1 MESIEPSLSSTA
13 TMAKPHTAPPYYPN
27 AVAMLFIVP
36 ALGGLLFGYDIGA
49 TSFSVFQLSSP
60 GDISG
65 ASFSLANAPTWTGMV
80 VAAPSFG
87 ALIGTSIVFVMAENL
102 GRRLE
107 LRLGGW
113 LYIVGTLMEMASAR
127 ILIEWMAL
135 AALIVARMVYGTGI
149 GFAMHAAPAYLGEV
163 MPPSIRGAV
172 VSGKEVFI
180 VCGILL
186 GYVVGYAFQDVYR
199 GWVHTYAVTLLFSSS
214 MVLLSYFIP
223 YSPRWLVSQN
233 RDEEALKALMFVWR
247 PDHAKMEHEGMIEAR
262 RLRDEEAEQEHPS
275 TRKSNLQ
282 LLCSVPSYRAA
293 LVAGVGLVIL
303 QQITGQPSV
312 LSYATPI
319 LVSAGLSSYA
329 SVVVA
334 FFKVIATILAVV
346 LVEHSGRRKLLM
358 AGCMLMLI
366 SLMIL
371 TVTFHGSSYTT
382 STSSERQLEGI
393 AELDIWSL
401 FTLAGMFLYIA
412 GYQVGFGPITWLIIS
427 EAFPQSIRGPAV
439 AISVQTNFLLNA
451 VVQFGVPVL
460 EQHFGLSFMFGM
472 FGFLTAYSIFFVYTR
487 VPETR
492 GLTLEEI
499 ERKFGS
505 MTNGNVARAG
515 GGNMLLNRAGSE
527 EEKVQLISSS
537 TGRFSEP

>member
-1 MESIEPSLSSTA
+1 MSSPTA
-13 TMAKPHTAPPYYPN
+13 AAAGTPYYRN

-36 ALGGLLFGYDIGA
+36 ALGGFLFGYDIGA
-49 TSFSVFQLSSP
+49 TSFSIFQLTNE
-60 GDISG
+60 DTTVSG
-65 ASFSLANAPTWTGMV
+65 ASFTLANAPLWTGMV

-87 ALIGTSIVFVMAENL
+87 ALIGTSIVFVVAETL

-113 LYIVGTLMEMASAR
+113 LYILGALLEMASSR
-127 ILIEWMAL
+127 IGIGWLAL
-135 AALIVARMVYGTGI
+135 TSLIVARVVYGTGI

-186 GYVVGYAFQDVYR
+186 GYVVGYAFQNVHR
-199 GWVHTYAVTLLFSSS
+199 GWIHTYAVTLVFSTS
-214 MVLLSYFIP
+214 MVALSYYIP

-233 RDEEALKALMFVWR
+233 RDEEALKALMFVWK
-247 PDHAKMEHEGMIEAR
+247 PDHAKMEHEAMMTAR
-262 RLRDEEAEQEHPS
+262 RLREEESENEHPS
-275 TRKSNLQ
+275 TAGRRSNFQ

-293 LVAGVGLVIL
+293 LTAGVGLVVL

-334 FFKVIATILAVV
+334 IFKVLATILAVV
-346 LVEHSGRRKLLM
+346 LVERTGRRKLLM
-358 AGCMLMLI
+358 AGCTLMMVSLI
-366 SLMIL
+366 IL
-371 TVTFHGSSYTT
+371 TVTFRGSSY
-382 STSSERQLEGI
+382 STSASSDRLLQEPKAI
-393 AELDIWSL
+393 SELDTMSIL
-401 FTLAGMFLYIA
+401 TMVGMFIYIA

-439 AISVQTNFLLNA
+439 AIAVQTNFLLNA

-460 EQHFGLSFMFGM
+460 EQHLGLSFMFGM
-472 FGFLTAYSIFFVYTR
+472 FGVLTAYSIYFVYTR

-499 ERKFGS
+499 ERKFASMASGNAARTAGS
-505 MTNGNVARAG
+505 YGM
-515 GGNMLLNRAGSE
+515 MINRTGSSE
-527 EEKVQLISSS
+527 EEKVQLITSSP
-537 TGRFSEP
+537 GNYAGP

>member
-1 MESIEPSLSSTA
+1 MTS
-13 TMAKPHTAPPYYPN
+13 PYYRN

-36 ALGGLLFGYDIGA
+36 ALGGFLFGYDIGA
-49 TSFSVFQLSSP
+49 TSFSVFQLNNEE
-60 GDISG
+60 ISG
-65 ASFSLANAPTWTGMV
+65 ASFSLSNAPFWTGMV

-87 ALIGTSIVFVMAENL
+87 ALIGTSIVFVVAETL

-107 LRLGGW
+107 LRAGGW
-113 LYIVGTLMEMASAR
+113 LYIVGTLMAMAAAR
-127 ILIEWMAL
+127 IGIGGLAL
-135 AALIVARMVYGTGI
+135 TALIVARIVYGTGI
-149 GFAMHAAPAYLGEV
+149 GFVMHAAPTYLGEV

-180 VCGILL
+180 VCGMLL
-186 GYVVGYAFQDVYR
+186 GYVVGYAFQNMQR
-199 GWVHTYAVTLLFSSS
+199 GWIHTYAVTLIFSSL
-214 MVLLSYFIP
+214 MVLLSHYIP

-233 RDEEALKALMFVWR
+233 RDEEALKALMFVWK
-247 PDHAKMEHEGMIEAR
+247 PDHAKMEHEAMIEAR
-262 RLRDEEAEQEHPS
+262 RQRDEESEKES
-275 TRKSNLQ
+275 TLTTRKSNFQ
-282 LLCSVPSYRAA
+282 LLCSVPAYRAA
-293 LVAGVGLVIL
+293 FIAGVGLVVL

-334 FFKVIATILAVV
+334 FFKVLATILAVV

-358 AGCMLMLI
+358 AGCSLMLI

-371 TVTFHGSSYTT
+371 TITFRGSSY
-382 STSSERQLEGI
+382 STSASNDRLLEDTKPVS
-393 AELDIWSL
+393 ELDMWSL
-401 FTLAGMFLYIA
+401 LTLGGMFLYIA

-439 AISVQTNFLLNA
+439 AIAVQMNFLLNA
-451 VVQFGVPVL
+451 VVQFGVPIL
-460 EQHFGLSFMFGM
+460 EQQLGLSFMFGM
-472 FGFLTAYSIFFVYTR
+472 FGILTAYSICFVYTR

-499 ERKFGS
+499 EAKFAS
-505 MTNGNVARAG
+505 MANGNAARTG
-515 GGNMLLNRAGSE
+515 SRNMLLHRAASE
-527 EEKVQLISSS
+527 EDKVQLISSS
-537 TGRFSEP
+537 PGKYYGQL